1 MFRWCSLTKW
11 NNLTQTLVLVV
22 DNISIDD
29 FENNKG
35 IFSETHR
42 IFDDGVEMNNPKS
55 DGFNLDLALAYVP
68 ISNGMKK
75 RVLAGLL
82 HYFFQF
88 YFVLIQFNLETIR
101 IPITSSCL
109 SR

>member
-1 MFRWCSLTKW
+1 MKFDLPRWCSLTKW

-22 DNISIDD
+22 DNISIDE
-29 FENNKG
+29 FENNKD

-42 IFDDGVEMNNPKS
+42 IFEDGVEMNNPKS

-75 RVLAGLL
+75 RVLAGQFTLL
-82 HYFFQF
+82 SILFCSD
-88 YFVLIQFNLETIR
+88 
-101 IPITSSCL
+101 PISFGDY
-109 SR
+109 